1 VKNYTVQGG
10 GSMTG
15 ESHQRQLNAA
25 AAYME
30 AHYRAAI
37 ASGADLMVH
46 DAITF
51 TGPDAEV
58 RAALYKQTLTI
69 EYDICKFEQWQKGR
83 HDYNRLMAAALR
95 VRLAAL
101 EVT

>member
-1 VKNYTVQGG
+1 MKNQFVQGG
-10 GSMTG
+10 QSY
-15 ESHQRQLNAA
+15 QLQLKDA

-37 ASGADLMVH
+37 ACGADLVVH
-46 DAITF
+46 DEISF
-51 TGPDAEV
+51 TGPDAEE
-58 RAALYKQTLTI
+58 RAALYKQTVSL
-69 EYDICKFEQWQKGR
+69 EYDICKFEQWQTGR
-83 HDYNRLMAAALR
+83 HAYNRLMAAALR

>member
-15 ESHQRQLNAA
+15 ESYQRQLKTAA
-25 AAYME
+25 VYME
-30 AHYRAAI
+30 AHYRAA
-37 ASGADLMVH
+37 AAAGADFIVH
-46 DAITF
+46 DEFSF
-51 TGPDAEV
+51 TGPDAEA
-58 RAALYKQTLTI
+58 RAALYKQTLAL
-69 EYDICKFEQWQKGR
+69 EYDICGFEQWQKGR
-83 HDYNRLMAAALR
+83 HAYNRLMAAAMR